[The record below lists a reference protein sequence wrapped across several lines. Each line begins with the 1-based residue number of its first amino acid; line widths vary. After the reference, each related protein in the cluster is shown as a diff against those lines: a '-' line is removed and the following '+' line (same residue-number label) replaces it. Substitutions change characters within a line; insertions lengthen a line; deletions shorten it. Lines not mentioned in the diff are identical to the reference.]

1 MIVLGKDS
9 LYIKGTLSVIM
20 KQKQSLAFDRAIVV
34 VVVAAVAVVVVVVP
48 EAQFFCLCLKTPC
61 PQHRQ
66 TRH

>member
-1 MIVLGKDS
+1 
-9 LYIKGTLSVIM
+9 M